1 MLRIIAVDIT
11 KGRRIVLLN
20 NLRNVTEAGLQTEN
34 TDVLSLILDLR
45 YEGLV
50 VYLQTRH
57 VSQRCPSDIPE
68 CEDFK
73 ICICKKMFQN

>member
-34 TDVLSLILDLR
+34 TDVIL
-45 YEGLV
+45 
-50 VYLQTRH
+50 
-57 VSQRCPSDIPE
+57 
-68 CEDFK
+68 
-73 ICICKKMFQN
+73 